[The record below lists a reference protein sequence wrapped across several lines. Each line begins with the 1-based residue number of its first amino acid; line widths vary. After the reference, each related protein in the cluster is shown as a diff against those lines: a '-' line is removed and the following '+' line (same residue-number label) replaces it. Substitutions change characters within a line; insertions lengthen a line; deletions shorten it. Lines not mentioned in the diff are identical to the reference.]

1 MTNTPKILIV
11 EDDQYLGMMVQEL
24 LESRGFE
31 ARWSTDGKKGY
42 DEFINF
48 SPDLSVLDVNM
59 PEKDG
64 FELAKEI
71 RAANRKAPIIF
82 LTAKSMK
89 EDVVKGFKLGADD
102 YIKKPFSME
111 ELILRINA
119 ILRRTGILE
128 EEEEE
133 QNLFEIGQYQYNHP
147 LRSLVYADEHKQ
159 VVLPNRE
166 ADLLKLLCLSKNQ
179 LLEREY
185 VLKKLWGDDSYFNAR
200 SMDVYITNLR
210 KKLKADPAIRIVNI
224 RGRGYKLM
232 VLDEEPFG

>member
-1 MTNTPKILIV
+1 MHSPKILIV

-31 ARWSTDGKKGY
+31 AQWRTDGQQGY
-42 DEFINF
+42 DEFVRF
-48 SPDLSVLDVNM
+48 APDLCLLDVNM

-64 FELAKEI
+64 FSLAREI
-71 RAANRKAPIIF
+71 KAVNRKAPIIF

-119 ILRRTGILE
+119 ILRRSGVLDE
-128 EEEEE
+128 EEEE
-133 QNLFEIGQYQYNHP
+133 NTLFNIGNYHYNHT
-147 LRSLVYADEHKQ
+147 LRTLKHADGE

-166 ADLLKLLCLSKNQ
+166 ADLLRLLCLSKNQ

-185 VLKKLWGDDSYFNAR
+185 ALKKLWGDDSYFNAR
-200 SMDVYITNLR
+200 SMDVYITNIR
-210 KKLKADPAIRIVNI
+210 KKLKADPSIQLVNI

-232 VLDEEPFG
+232 VLDETPFGG